1 MIWLILL
8 IPWTILE
15 LKFATLHMKLRPSR
29 SLAKK
34 GACCWIVKIN
44 GFVTLSWFWVFL
56 NFSKSSLQWMYVAW
70 GLGFI
75 TNNLEVQLWLL
86 KKKVNYSYDFL
97 DPIGRP
103 KRKEGSFLWGIIHSL
118 HYLGMMNEEE
128 VEQLS
133 NGETLTEQQETL
145 RCQKMNLGNLI
156 SRYLLPVY
164 MNIIWTCCCFKIVSI
179 SPISCLHRAVNFE
192 ITLYLSSHFS
202 FSSAE

>member
-1 MIWLILL
+1 M
-8 IPWTILE
+8 
-15 LKFATLHMKLRPSR
+15 
-29 SLAKK
+29 
-34 GACCWIVKIN
+34 
-44 GFVTLSWFWVFL
+44 
-56 NFSKSSLQWMYVAW
+56 
-70 GLGFI
+70 
-75 TNNLEVQLWLL
+75 L

-145 RCQKMNLGNLI
+145 RCQKMNLTGNLI

-164 MNIIWTCCCFKIVSI
+164 EYNMN
-179 SPISCLHRAVNFE
+179 L
-192 ITLYLSSHFS
+192 LLL
-202 FSSAE
+202 